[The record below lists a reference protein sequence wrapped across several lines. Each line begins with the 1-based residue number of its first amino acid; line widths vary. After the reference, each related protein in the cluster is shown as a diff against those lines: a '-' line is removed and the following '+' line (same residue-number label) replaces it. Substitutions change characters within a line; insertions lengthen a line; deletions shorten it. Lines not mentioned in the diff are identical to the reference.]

1 MWSWD
6 EAQSGRD
13 TVREQTL
20 CRWKPI
26 RCRYNLSFSFLNSPG
41 LACLEAT
48 PPPGHRG
55 HREHGALLSLH
66 LISLSS
72 FVSLSYLP
80 PLYLLAFGPSFIPLS
95 FFFYLYLHLSVC
107 THNTIRRSLSP
118 LSSLG
123 LLSLAF
129 AIIFGFLMM
138 PDNNIVCIEYHGV
151 SYNKWPAHTYDD
163 ITVLLQRKKKKS
175 IIKFNSY

>member
-48 PPPGHRG
+48 PPGHRG

-95 FFFYLYLHLSVC
+95 FFFLSLPPSVC
-107 THNTIRRSLSP
+107 LYTQHHQEIP
-118 LSSLG
+118 LSFVLARPA
-123 LLSLAF
+123 LARVCHNIWLSNDA
-129 AIIFGFLMM
+129 
-138 PDNNIVCIEYHGV
+138 
-151 SYNKWPAHTYDD
+151 W
-163 ITVLLQRKKKKS
+163 
-175 IIKFNSY
+175 